1 MTLTFGSL
9 FSGIGG
15 IDLGLQR
22 AGFQIAWQV
31 EIDEYASQVLAKHWP
46 DVARFRD
53 IRDCG
58 RHNLS
63 HVDLIAGGFPCQP
76 HSLAGKRRAS
86 ADDRDLWDE
95 FYRIICELRP
105 RWVVA
110 ENVPGLLSSED
121 GRFFGRVLRDLAQ
134 GGYDAEWQVL
144 SATSVGAPHLR
155 ERIFLVAY
163 TSQYRCD
170 TRRTEFE
177 RQERAVSLGRGG
189 TSPSSLPNTNGNRQW
204 LRQDQPQRE
213 RECNGTPNT
222 CDDGSE
228 EYVADSNGAGCPEL
242 DTSTI
247 ANSQRYSS
255 WRNLAP
261 GTVSDAPSRR
271 ERLHI
276 FSRGTQG
283 PQPVIEQSSWW
294 AVESPF
300 CGVANGIPR
309 RVDRLRGLG
318 NAVVPQVAEYV
329 GRCILASVQAECE
342 VSA

>member
-121 GRFFGRVLRDLAQ
+121 GRFFGRVLRDLATC
-134 GGYDAEWQVL
+134 GYDAEWQVL
-144 SATSVGAPHLR
+144 SAAAVGAPHLR

-163 TSQYRCD
+163 PSRDAWELQQSQ
-170 TRRTEFE
+170 
-177 RQERAVSLGRGG
+177 RQDIRDQSSING
-189 TSPSSLPNTNGNRQW
+189 TSRYLTN
-204 LRQDQPQRE
+204 
-213 RECNGTPNT
+213 
-222 CDDGSE
+222 
-228 EYVADSNGAGCPEL
+228 VADADRQSLAVGQVFGRNAQQELAAFKRSCGAGAG
-242 DTSTI
+242 I
-247 ANSQRYSS
+247 
-255 WRNLAP
+255 
-261 GTVSDAPSRR
+261 
-271 ERLHI
+271 
-276 FSRGTQG
+276 
-283 PQPVIEQSSWW
+283 W
-294 AVESPF
+294 ATESPF
-300 CGVANGIPR
+300 CGVADGIPR